1 MLFNANNTTY
11 TKVIDTIFNKGKKYN
26 KIYMS
31 VGSKYNQT
39 DVMFYSKNMPL
50 AQMRSTNASYQMIPE
65 FLRHSLPDT
74 NILII
79 MVDIFNQGAN
89 FDYNKELLL
98 SKSTKNMDIL
108 MINMDCCDP
117 KFVDMCTLILS
128 NIKIQNISPSS
139 FMICNFIKHMNSPN
153 ENEYNA
159 ELTVV
164 RSMLKVL
171 NTYDFK
177 WYLDCFYQWYG
188 YKYHIFNFIYK
199 HSISNYDLYF
209 AKTVTDLNNEI
220 YKSSRMVVNNIKNS
234 KFDKMLANTYDITVS
249 YDVHEYETLSLP
261 ISVIYGT
268 G

>member
-1 MLFNANNTTY
+1 MLFIADNNTY
-11 TKVIDTIFNKGKKYN
+11 TNVIGTIFNNGKKYN

-31 VGSKYNQT
+31 VGSKYNKT

-65 FLRHSLPDT
+65 FLRHSLLDT

-79 MVDIFNQGAN
+79 VVDIFNQGAN

-98 SKSTKNMDIL
+98 STSTKNMDIL
-108 MINMDCCDP
+108 MINMDCCDT
-117 KFVDMCTLILS
+117 KFVNMCTLILS

-188 YKYHIFNFIYK
+188 YKYYIFNFIYK

>member
-139 FMICNFIKHMNSPN
+139 FMICNFIKYMNSPN
-153 ENEYNA
+153 DNEHNA

-164 RSMLKVL
+164 RSILTVL
-171 NTYDFK
+171 NNTDFK

-188 YKYHIFNFIYK
+188 YKYELFNFIYK
-199 HSISNYDLYF
+199 YSISNYDLYF
-209 AKTVTDLNNEI
+209 TNTVTEFNNEI
-220 YKSSRMVVNNIKNS
+220 HKLSRLIASNIKYS
-234 KFDKMLANTYDITVS
+234 KFNKMLANTYDLTLS
-249 YDVHEYETLSLP
+249 YDNIEYEAMSLP

-268 G
+268 S